1 MACIATRYG
10 GGRQPSMSS
19 ALGCL
24 SAPPPVLMPPLDLDM
39 NVYSRHFTDQSSV
52 MGCGDLIQ
60 SVLAP
65 PQQIT
70 GAAEHHATSSF
81 MGAMAPVQEQD
92 RQLVL
97 DLAAT
102 AADTLAKMCRA
113 GEPLWL
119 RRRGA
124 SSEVMVADEHAR
136 MFSWPVDG
144 GQHGSASTGAAART
158 EGSRDSAVVIMNSI
172 TLVDAFLD
180 AVSFQ
185 LSILI
190 PKTQCLPSQHP
201 IFSLSSLNL
210 VSSGKALLRLWLVL
224 LGFRCLASIWRHI
237 VPEH

>member
-1 MACIATRYG
+1 M
-10 GGRQPSMSS
+10 PSS
-19 ALGCL
+19 LGCL
-24 SAPPPVLMPPLDLDM
+24 SAPPAVLMPPLDLGM

-60 SVLAP
+60 SVLGP

-70 GAAEHHATSSF
+70 GGAAEHHAPSSF
-81 MGAMAPVQEQD
+81 MGAIGPVQEQD

-144 GQHGSASTGAAART
+144 GQQGSASTGATART

-185 LSILI
+185 SSILM
-190 PKTQCLPSQHP
+190 PKHLPTLFFFPSVPVHCL
-201 IFSLSSLNL
+201 LNL
-210 VSSGKALLRLWLVL
+210 VSSGKTLVRLWLVL
-224 LGFRCLASIWRHI
+224 FRFGCSASMW
-237 VPEH
+237 

>member
-1 MACIATRYG
+1 MATRYG

-24 SAPPPVLMPPLDLDM
+24 SAPPPLLMPPLDLDM
-39 NVYSRHFTDQSSV
+39 SVYSRHFTDQSSV

-65 PQQIT
+65 PQQIA
-70 GAAEHHATSSF
+70 GGAEHHAASSY
-81 MGAMAPVQEQD
+81 MGSMAPVPEQD

-113 GEPLWL
+113 GEPLWV
-119 RRRGA
+119 RCRGA
-124 SSEVMVADEHAR
+124 SSEVMVADEHAQ

-144 GQHGSASTGAAART
+144 GKQGGGSAAAART

-185 LSILI
+185 SILI
-190 PKTQCLPSQHP
+190 RK
-201 IFSLSSLNL
+201 
-210 VSSGKALLRLWLVL
+210 LWLR
-224 LGFRCLASIWRHI
+224 FRKILSATNIFFAVSIHEI
-237 VPEH
+237 LFFAFMS

>member
-1 MACIATRYG
+1 
-10 GGRQPSMSS
+10 MSS

-60 SVLAP
+60 SVLGP

-70 GAAEHHATSSF
+70 SGAAEHHATSSF
-81 MGAMAPVQEQD
+81 MGAIGPVQEQD

-144 GQHGSASTGAAART
+144 GQQGSASTGAAART

-185 LSILI
+185 SSILM
-190 PKTQCLPSQHP
+190 PKHLPTLFFFPSVPVHCLLH
-201 IFSLSSLNL
+201 L
-210 VSSGKALLRLWLVL
+210 VISGKTLVRLWLVV
-224 LGFRCLASIWRHI
+224 FRFGCSASMW
-237 VPEH
+237 

>member
-1 MACIATRYG
+1 
-10 GGRQPSMSS
+10 
-19 ALGCL
+19 
-24 SAPPPVLMPPLDLDM
+24 MPPLDLDM
-39 NVYSRHFTDQSSV
+39 NVYARHFTDQSSV

-65 PQQIT
+65 QQQIPV
-70 GAAEHHATSSF
+70 GGAEHHATSSF
-81 MGAMAPVQEQD
+81 MGAAIGPVQEQD

-144 GQHGSASTGAAART
+144 GQQGSASTGAAART

-185 LSILI
+185 SYILM
-190 PKTQCLPSQHP
+190 PKHPVPS
-201 IFSLSSLNL
+201 
-210 VSSGKALLRLWLVL
+210 
-224 LGFRCLASIWRHI
+224 
-237 VPEH
+237 

>member
-1 MACIATRYG
+1 
-10 GGRQPSMSS
+10 
-19 ALGCL
+19 
-24 SAPPPVLMPPLDLDM
+24 MPPLDLGM

-60 SVLAP
+60 SVLGP

-70 GAAEHHATSSF
+70 GGAAKHHATSSF
-81 MGAMAPVQEQD
+81 MGAIGPVQEQD

-144 GQHGSASTGAAART
+144 GQQGSASTGAAART

-185 LSILI
+185 SFILHFNAQAPSAFPTTNFVRCVCVEKKAKGITWQFRFGKYDVSIHEIFFMHLSRINYL
-190 PKTQCLPSQHP
+190 
-201 IFSLSSLNL
+201 
-210 VSSGKALLRLWLVL
+210 
-224 LGFRCLASIWRHI
+224 
-237 VPEH
+237 

>member
-1 MACIATRYG
+1 
-10 GGRQPSMSS
+10 
-19 ALGCL
+19 
-24 SAPPPVLMPPLDLDM
+24 MPPLDLDM

-70 GAAEHHATSSF
+70 GGAEHHATSSY
-81 MGAMAPVQEQD
+81 MAPVQEQD

-119 RRRGA
+119 RRRGTC
-124 SSEVMVADEHAR
+124 SEVMVADEYAR
-136 MFSWPVDG
+136 MFSWPVDR
-144 GQHGSASTGAAART
+144 GQHDSASTGAAART
-158 EGSRDSAVVIMNSI
+158 EGSRDSTVVIMNSI

-180 AVSFQ
+180 AVSFRS
-185 LSILI
+185 SILM
-190 PKTQCLPSQHP
+190 PKHFGKIMVSTFGGLVACRQC
-201 IFSLSSLNL
+201 
-210 VSSGKALLRLWLVL
+210 GKIMARTRRKVGHKMAAVGRSVGGGWCEATIAPPTGV
-224 LGFRCLASIWRHI
+224 A
-237 VPEH
+237 